1 MTGLMFSLVS
11 LPFPKRRSS
20 VLTHLHLPEITP
32 IYSHNSFQNIFAS
45 VQSSPKRRTQPPK
58 TLSLPLALYPPS
70 VLPLF
75 LYEKTLLRG
84 WRQAESS
91 QGLSEYFII
100 QTMLESGANDH
111 FSGADLSWWLDEGG
125 RLHSA
130 QVNPTTLSCSASLRE
145 LPTKTPLKQIKKLDA
160 YPSG

>member
-20 VLTHLHLPEITP
+20 VPTHLHLPKITP

-45 VQSSPKRRTQPPK
+45 VQSSPKRCTQPPK
-58 TLSLPLALYPPS
+58 LSLSFSILL
-70 VLPLF
+70 LF
-75 LYEKTLLRG
+75 YHSSCAKKLLRG

-111 FSGADLSWWLDEGG
+111 FSGADLSCWLDEGG
-125 RLHSA
+125 RLHNT
-130 QVNPTTLSCSASLRE
+130 QVNSTTLSCSASLRE